1 MLHKTNLCN
10 IGKIM
15 LVGKSGRIVIEIDP
29 DVKQELYESLGNEK
43 SSLKNWFLDN
53 VDRYLAEKSKLPMN
67 FTVLDADNNK
77 ETVT

>member
-15 LVGKSGRIVIEIDP
+15 PVGKSGRIVIEIDP
-29 DVKQELYESLGNEK
+29 DVKQELYESLGKEN

-53 VDRYLAEKSKLPMN
+53 VDKYLAEKSKLPMN